1 MKKFIKSF
9 MGGEFFTISAVI
21 LGVILVL
28 WAMLTFVV
36 PDSEEVVESTEVVEE
51 VVESETVDDE
61 MMDRYAAWWYYQN
74 FVLWR

>member
-9 MGGEFFTISAVI
+9 MDGEFFTISAVI

-28 WAMLTFVV
+28 WAMLTFV
-36 PDSEEVVESTEVVEE
+36 PDSEEVVGSTEVVEE
-51 VVESETVDDE
+51 VVESEATDDE